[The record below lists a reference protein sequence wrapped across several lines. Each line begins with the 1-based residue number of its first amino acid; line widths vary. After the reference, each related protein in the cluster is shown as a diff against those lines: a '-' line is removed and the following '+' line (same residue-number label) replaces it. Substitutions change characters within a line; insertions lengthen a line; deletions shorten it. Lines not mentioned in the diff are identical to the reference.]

1 MNEFVCT
8 QVSQTWFG
16 EAERIWSTAAM
27 AGSGA
32 VGGMIGSVMAPLVVG
47 DNPANIPTLQTI
59 LTCIWNAHKNILTK
73 TNNHS
78 FNHSII
84 TTIVRSIDRINIWLV
99 MWP

>member
-1 MNEFVCT
+1 M
-8 QVSQTWFG
+8 SQTWFG

-59 LTCIWNAHKNILTK
+59 LTCIWNAHKNISTK
-73 TNNHS
+73 TTPS
-78 FNHSII
+78 TNHSII